1 MEQRQELEKW
11 HTRACRRLSVVGRQL
26 LLVATEKGDGYLG
39 GLTASVEQEVR
50 GGKGEREGRGGEGGR
65 EEGESR
71 RMAGR
76 WREGKRK
83 GGRWQREREGGEE
96 ERRRERESE
105 GRRIARRVMGE
116 GWGAMSTP
124 CDTRCPSLHREGS
137 SPSLE
142 HSSLRMRYMCVC
154 MQ

>member
-39 GLTASVEQEVR
+39 GLSASVEQEVR
-50 GGKGEREGRGGEGGR
+50 GGKGEREGRRGGGGEGGR

-83 GGRWQREREGGEE
+83 GGRWQRERGREE
-96 ERRRERESE
+96 DGSERERE
-105 GRRIARRVMGE
+105 GRRKGGGRE
-116 GWGAMSTP
+116 
-124 CDTRCPSLHREGS
+124 SLREGG
-137 SPSLE
+137 
-142 HSSLRMRYMCVC
+142 
-154 MQ
+154 